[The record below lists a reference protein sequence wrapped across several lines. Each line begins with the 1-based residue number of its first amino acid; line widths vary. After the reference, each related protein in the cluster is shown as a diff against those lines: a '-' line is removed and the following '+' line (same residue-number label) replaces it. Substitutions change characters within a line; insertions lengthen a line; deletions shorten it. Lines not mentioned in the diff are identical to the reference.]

1 MGTKKRLIPV
11 VERGSCV
18 ACGTCQNVCPRGA
31 ITILRGL
38 YAAVDPAGCVGCG
51 MCSRECPA
59 EVIQMEVHT

>member
-1 MGTKKRLIPV
+1 MGTRKQPLPV
-11 VERGSCV
+11 IERGSCV

-38 YAAVDPAGCVGCG
+38 YATVDPAHCVGCG

-59 EVIQMEVHT
+59 EVIRMEVHT